1 MSAPLL
7 QIRDVE
13 TGYGGQKVLR
23 GISLEVSRGGIVTLI
38 GPNGHGKTTLLRS
51 ISGLVK
57 LWAGEILL
65 HGEKINGRRAHQ
77 IVEKGIVHIPQGD
90 LLFSD
95 MTVYDNLMM
104 GAYPTPAYASAA
116 ERIQTVFKVLP
127 DLDERRN
134 QIASTL
140 SGGERRMLSIGR
152 GLMANGK
159 LLLIDEPSLG
169 LAPLVIDQVYDV
181 IADLKRKLPGR
192 GLWVSASRRAVAEA
206 VRRHQFGKGF
216 KRDVRVAPTL
226 AADTEALLARGAVEA
241 LAMAAK
247 AGQVL
252 SGFSKV
258 ETALQGRG
266 DKEQN

>member
-7 QIRDVE
+7 QIRDAE

-23 GISLEVSRGGIVTLI
+23 GISLEVPRGGVVTLI

-181 IADLKRKLPGR
+181 IADLKRQGISIML
-192 GLWVSASRRAVAEA
+192 VEENASRIFGIADQVYLLDDGKIVWRGSPAEMEES
-206 VRRHQFGKGF
+206 Q
-216 KRDVRVAPTL
+216 DIL
-226 AADTEALLARGAVEA
+226 
-241 LAMAAK
+241 
-247 AGQVL
+247 
-252 SGFSKV
+252 
-258 ETALQGRG
+258 ETYLGG
-266 DKEQN
+266 